1 MTASPRYQAI
11 LFDLFDTLVR
21 FDRERLPLLQIGGR
35 TVRSTVGH
43 VHEVLRGWAPQVT
56 VEALHAGMGES
67 WREAERLRAIDHREV
82 GAFERFTYLFR
93 CLSLDPE
100 ACPVGLLA
108 EMIETHRRELAKAAE
123 FPPHHRPLLEELR
136 SRYRLAV
143 VSNFDYTPTALSI
156 LREAGVAELFET
168 IVVSDAVGWR
178 KPAPRIFHETLDRM
192 RLDPR
197 EALFVGDRA
206 DIDVAGAHRVGMEA
220 AWLNPA
226 GEPLP
231 PGITSPAYELRDLAD
246 LRAILAGT
254 ANAPTHRMARAMHLN
269 GER

>member
-1 MTASPRYQAI
+1 M
-11 LFDLFDTLVR
+11 
-21 FDRERLPLLQIGGR
+21 LQLEGR
-35 TVRSTVGH
+35 AVRSTAGH
-43 VHEVLRGWAPQVT
+43 VHEVLRAWAPHVT
-56 VEALHAGMGES
+56 LDALYGALGES

-82 GAFERFTYLFR
+82 GALERFSYLFR
-93 CLSLDPE
+93 FLALDPE
-100 ACPVGLLA
+100 ACPAGLLT

-123 FPPHHRPLLEELR
+123 FPAHHGPLLEELR
-136 SRYRLAV
+136 GRYRLAV

-178 KPAPRIFHETLDRM
+178 KPAPRIFHEALERM

-197 EALFVGDRA
+197 EALFVGDRV

-226 GEPLP
+226 AELLP
-231 PGITSPAYELRDLAD
+231 PGIAPPAYELRDLAD
-246 LRAILAGT
+246 LRAILAG
-254 ANAPTHRMARAMHLN
+254 A
-269 GER
+269 GERSGASDGSRDAS